1 MLQWREWD
9 DEQDQNE
16 IIQNPIL
23 NDSNNVS
30 IIDLT
35 DDNDYI
41 QTIDPINNYSNQ
53 IKTENDEI
61 EIQISPSTSFSNVQD
76 QINKIQ
82 TTITN
87 PINDTLP
94 LESSDDDDN
103 DNVINNNEKIEET
116 NGDQTANALFNLF
129 DDSPIKV
136 AKQSHKSIKI
146 PMKLVNKPKI
156 SINKRKI
163 DVDKILQN
171 NKKLRLQ
178 NEIDTENESAMS
190 ILRDRVMLEEID
202 KLSSMIDNDSNQE

>member
-1 MLQWREWD
+1 VLQWREWD

-202 KLSSMIDNDSNQE
+202 KLSSMIDYDSNQE

>member
-1 MLQWREWD
+1 VLQWREWD

>member
-156 SINKRKI
+156 TINKRKI

-202 KLSSMIDNDSNQE
+202 KLSSMIDYDSNQE

>member
-202 KLSSMIDNDSNQE
+202 KLSSMIDYDSNQE